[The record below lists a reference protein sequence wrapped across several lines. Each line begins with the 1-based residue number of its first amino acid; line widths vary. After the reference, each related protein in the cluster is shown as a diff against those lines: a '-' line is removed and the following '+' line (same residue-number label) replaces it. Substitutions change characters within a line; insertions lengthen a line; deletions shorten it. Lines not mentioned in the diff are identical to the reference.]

1 MDRRNGMLVDDL
13 RPSASDKLDC
23 EVVERSNLS
32 LESDPVRQKD
42 RDFNS
47 VIADVLQEC
56 VLQG

>member
-1 MDRRNGMLVDDL
+1 MLVDDL
-13 RPSASDKLDC
+13 GPSASDKLDC

-42 RDFNS
+42 RDFKS

>member
-1 MDRRNGMLVDDL
+1 MDRRNRMLVDDL
-13 RPSASDKLDC
+13 CPSASDKLDC

-42 RDFNS
+42 RDFKS